1 MNNGFF
7 VSSGLKYVTF
17 VSIALIV
24 LVIIVYAFF
33 VRPYHMHWGATEEER
48 AKWTYNEYHRLGS

>member
-1 MNNGFF
+1 M
-7 VSSGLKYVTF
+7 KYVTF